1 MTRLLTIIETH
12 EFVRLAKALKLSKSD
27 LENIKTLLAA
37 QPDIGTPLGSGLY
50 KVRIARKG
58 GGKSGGY
65 RVIYFYRT
73 DDYEI
78 YLLDIFA
85 KSNKVNASTAE
96 MKTLRQAA
104 RDIGK
109 DIK

>member
-1 MTRLLTIIETH
+1 
-12 EFVRLAKALKLSKSD
+12 
-27 LENIKTLLAA
+27 
-37 QPDIGTPLGSGLY
+37 
-50 KVRIARKG
+50 
-58 GGKSGGY
+58 
-65 RVIYFYRT
+65 VIYFYRT

-85 KSNKVNASTAE
+85 KSNKANASTAE